1 MNAVGKSISGHMG
14 LFNGVGSSLLNKG
27 VDNSPME
34 RVGVRITT
42 FRGRIFVHGV
52 NRILQFSATVDTEL
66 ITFTILLRATIP
78 TVLVTLVIRHAVDML
93 VCTFADNLRD
103 LIALVDGGTNRQDRE
118 ISGCGGLCILRGLGL
133 VKLIGWCLCHSFV
146 FHFFSSLSGTLRGN
160 FPCRGLCCRR
170 VTSCCFS
177 HLSGLCSRLLR
188 MDIWRCC
195 FRRRLRWYRR
205 RLVSLDSGRCFSR
218 SRLRQWNRLSIGG
231 LIDDYCRHVR
241 DILCR
246 FIPRRWLCRCGG
258 GRLCLHDLLF
268 VYCLV
273 LVLCCFLLA
282 GLLAF

>member
-27 VDNSPME
+27 VDNRPME

-42 FRGRIFVHGV
+42 FRGRIFVHSV

-78 TVLVTLVIRHAVDML
+78 TVLLTLVIRHVVDML
-93 VCTFADNLRD
+93 VCTFADDLRD
-103 LIALVDGGTNRQDRE
+103 LIALVHGGTHRQDRE
-118 ISGCGGLCILRGLGL
+118 ISGCGGLCVLRGLGL
-133 VKLIGWCLCHSFV
+133 VKMIGWCLCHSFV
-146 FHFFSSLSGTLRGN
+146 FHFFSSLSGTLRRN
-160 FPCRGLCCRR
+160 FPRRGLCCRR

-188 MDIWRCC
+188 MDIWRCY

-218 SRLRQWNRLSIGG
+218 SRLRRGG
-231 LIDDYCRHVR
+231 KVR
-241 DILCR
+241 
-246 FIPRRWLCRCGG
+246 GG
-258 GRLCLHDLLF
+258 GVVWEF
-268 VYCLV
+268 PG
-273 LVLCCFLLA
+273 A
-282 GLLAF
+282 GPALPGRGSRCRSGCR